1 MGVITQIGFEDL
13 LDQLKLEKEK
23 LLPGQKLSFADF
35 LKKNGYETTLNAIHF
50 AIENKTV
57 THSKM
62 QSKDGSLSTVTTVP
76 RRTDL
81 LYDIDFTGCDLSQCD
96 FSDCDLTGF
105 VCTNMTLNE
114 CTFNGTVLN
123 DGLMSNV
130 ILERTRIS
138 DTTFDYGTL
147 NNVRFIDCPIE
158 YSSFNF
164 LKELKD
170 VTLEGC
176 SIRSVALLGGVPAE
190 RVSIRAP
197 VQPDEPTQTIEDFRT
212 DKAVVLHN
220 VVKQNFKP
228 AVLLPWNDSTPGMSA
243 TLTERVLLSKGIQ
256 PVRMDYKPQVDAK
269 ALDKEINDLNGLTQE
284 KMDMLKAKV
293 LETARKIASMKAQER
308 EKALDAAYTKVVP
321 LAVYNALKSVTFG
334 LLSNSKVS
342 DKDITEQF
350 DAQWKKQGISF
361 PMLMI
366 EIMREEHA
374 KDHNKFPQAAQ
385 LYEHAKSVFD
395 KVDGVM
401 IAGAQDI
408 DPRFYGQKQ
417 APETVL
423 ETYPDQPDV
432 IDSRRDLLEFSLVY
446 MQQKASAPKPFCGV
460 CRGSQVTAV
469 AYGGTLSQGLKTAE
483 RHDFFVETIQPAQST
498 AESPRLSMGSRL
510 SLTAEDR
517 GVLNALFFQH
527 QGYDLTSARGL
538 NSVDSIHTSSGA
550 FIDVIAEH
558 LPQNIFIV
566 QAHPDFG
573 TAQNTQDLGAI
584 DLQLGGRIA
593 ESVFGQFSTRVQA
606 FHNAQKVSSELMT
619 SSVLSSGRIFLGR
632 NEDEDRTASVSIP
645 EKTKDYQTVCIG
657 MGPVGLLAAL
667 SAMDRGEKIVILT
680 DRAPDTG
687 LSIRQQVLGVDDE
700 AMMFVKSLVRPEI
713 WEYYVRNNII
723 TLHPYDAPN
732 PDKPGKMMSLNY
744 WYFSIGGLEKMLI
757 DECSAR
763 IDDRCI
769 KLSGKSDPEEAREA
783 VRSQVGIDVLVVD
796 KIDPKLTA
804 SIQLSGKTRLNYSSD
819 TNIADILKYLRAQT
833 LLRQKHMDIRQ
844 DEKTITVTGIK
855 SVNGVP
861 TPVAEQR
868 QTFGY
873 EHIAIANG
881 GKQAAEKAL
890 ATVFHAE
897 NVHASEPIINSH
909 VAVIFNLKGSLGHPP
924 VAFDAHELMRQIEQA
939 KKDKTS
945 EPIKMVA
952 LREYGW
958 TDASR
963 PHQQIYASR
972 ANTLEHE
979 FCYIGCEYPEALK
992 VPAIRVAIE
1001 LKLSNP
1007 AEYEKSVPARIREAI
1022 DRDPNKDH
1030 ANLISKKLCRQWS
1043 RMLFQDAL
1051 PENICDAHITDPVYD
1066 NPSDPIQIGQR
1077 QLETSPFDLAFS
1089 ELDTSIIISGDPL
1102 HEDVGTIVS
1111 LGDGRMLPLYTTGT
1125 GFQTGAKMAMHYHHA
1140 QTALAK
1146 GLAAF
1151 KEKYHWDSGSTKDE
1165 SEQYRAEYQKLI
1177 GDVYTRYHAGVRSE
1191 IDKIRVVQAEWIEKR
1206 NERVLKAAS
1215 VFYVM
1220 EQATEMWERTQKVAI
1235 ACEAIKGDSRQG
1247 SFFAAE
1253 GKEFKD
1259 LIPDKAMAEKFER
1272 IRAHMRKVTFDLN
1285 QFYVQFDEHQI
1296 TAYEGVPELALN
1308 KKEATVQEYYSYL
1321 RKACLSIKEL
1331 EQEISSCN
1339 DFCAMDATR
1348 TGMSEGVFA
1357 KLKAATVEMQALLEC
1372 DIYKRHSAEN
1382 GLQISDNPFI
1392 HDALLTSTA
1401 RPVVAI

>member
-1 MGVITQIGFEDL
+1 MGVITQTEFEAL

-35 LKKNGYETTLNAIHF
+35 LKKNGYETTLDSIHF

-57 THSKM
+57 TYSKM
-62 QSKDGSLSTVTTVP
+62 QSKDGSLSTDTTVP

-81 LYDIDFTGCDLSQCD
+81 LHNIDFTGCDLSQCD
-96 FSDCDLTGF
+96 FSDCDLTGI

-114 CTFNGTVLN
+114 CTFKGAVLN
-123 DGLMSNV
+123 EGLMSNV
-130 ILERTRIS
+130 ILESTRIS
-138 DTTFDYGTL
+138 DTVFDYGTL
-147 NNVRFIDCPIE
+147 NNVRFLRCPIE
-158 YSSFNF
+158 YSSLNF
-164 LKELKD
+164 SKELKD
-170 VTLEGC
+170 VTLEDC
-176 SIRSVALLGGVPAE
+176 SIRSVAMLGGSVAE
-190 RVSIRAP
+190 RVSIRAS
-197 VQPDEPTQTIEDFRT
+197 VLPDEPPKTIDDFRT
-212 DKAVVLHN
+212 DKAVVFHN
-220 VVKQNFKP
+220 VLQQNFKP
-228 AVLLPWNDSTPGMSA
+228 AVLLPWNDSAPGMSA

-284 KMDMLKAKV
+284 KMDMLKANV
-293 LETARKIASMKAQER
+293 LETARRIASMKAKDR

-321 LAVYNALKSVTFG
+321 LAVYNTLKSVTFG
-334 LLSNSKVS
+334 LISNSKVS

-350 DAQWKKQGISF
+350 DAEWKKQGISF

-374 KDHNKFPQAAQ
+374 RDHNKFPQAAK
-385 LYEHAKSVFD
+385 LYEHAQSVFD

-417 APETVL
+417 TPEMAL
-423 ETYPDQPDV
+423 ETYTDHPDI
-432 IDSRRDLLEFSLVY
+432 IDSRRDLLEFSLLY
-446 MQQKASAPKPFCGV
+446 MQQRASAPKPLCGI

-469 AYGGTLSQGLKTAE
+469 AYGGTLNQELGVSEQK
-483 RHDFFVETIQPAQST
+483 FIETIQPKPT
-498 AESPRLSMGSRL
+498 ASGSISASSRL
-510 SLTAEDR
+510 SLETGDR
-517 GVLNALFFQH
+517 DVLNALFFQH
-527 QGYDLTSARGL
+527 QGYDLSTAHGL
-538 NSVDSIHTSSGA
+538 SSVASTQTSSGV

-558 LPQNIFIV
+558 LPQNICIV
-566 QAHPDFG
+566 QAHPEFSNDQN
-573 TAQNTQDLGAI
+573 AQETGSMN
-584 DLQLGGRIA
+584 LQLGARIA
-593 ESVFGQFSTRVQA
+593 ESVFGQFGTRVQS
-606 FHNAQKVSSELMT
+606 FHNSQKVSSELMT
-619 SSVLSSGRIFLGR
+619 SSVLSSGRVFLGR
-632 NEDEDRTASVSIP
+632 NEAEDRTASISIP

-680 DRAPDTG
+680 DRAPNTG
-687 LSIRQQVLGVDDE
+687 LTIRQQVLGVDDE
-700 AMMFVKSLVRPEI
+700 AMMFVKTLVRPEI
-713 WEYYVRNNII
+713 WKYYVRNNII
-723 TLHPYDAPN
+723 TLHPYEVPN
-732 PDKPGKMMSLNY
+732 PDKPGKTMSLNY
-744 WYFSIGGLEKMLI
+744 WYFSTGGLEKMLI

-763 IDDRCI
+763 IDDRCV
-769 KLSGKSDPEEAREA
+769 KLSGNSDPVQAREA

-804 SIQLSGKTRLNYSSD
+804 NIQLSGKTRLSYSSD
-819 TNIADILKYLRAQT
+819 THIADMLKYLRAQT
-833 LLRQKHMDIRQ
+833 VLRQKHMDIRP
-844 DEKTITVTGIK
+844 DEKTITVTGIQ

-861 TPVAEQR
+861 TPVTEQR

-890 ATVFHAE
+890 ATVFHAD
-897 NVHASEPIINSH
+897 NVHMSEPMISSH
-909 VAVIFNLKGSLGHPP
+909 VAVIFNLKGSFGHPP
-924 VAFDAHELMRQIEQA
+924 VAFDAHELMRQIGQA
-939 KKDKTS
+939 KKDKTG
-945 EPIKMVA
+945 EPIKMAV

-992 VPAIRVAIE
+992 APAIRVAIE

-1007 AEYEKSVPARIREAI
+1007 TEYEKSVPAKIREAI

-1051 PENICDAHITDPVYD
+1051 PKNICDAHITDPVYD
-1066 NPSDPIQIGQR
+1066 NPTDPIQIGQK

-1140 QTALAK
+1140 QNAMTK
-1146 GLAAF
+1146 GRDVL
-1151 KEKYHWDSGSTKDE
+1151 KEKYHLDSGGTKDE
-1165 SEQYRAEYQKLI
+1165 AEQYRSEYQSLI
-1177 GDVYTRYHAGVRSE
+1177 EAVYTRYHAEVRSE
-1191 IDKIRVVQAEWIEKR
+1191 VDKIRGVQAEWIEKR

-1220 EQATEMWERTQKVAI
+1220 EQATGMWERVQKVAV
-1235 ACEAIKGDSRQG
+1235 ACDAIKGESRQG
-1247 SFFAAE
+1247 TFFAAE

-1259 LIPDKAMAEKFER
+1259 LISDKVMAEKLER
-1272 IRAHMRKVTFDLN
+1272 IRDHMKRVAFDLN

-1296 TAYEGVPELALN
+1296 AAYERVPELALN

-1321 RKACLSIKEL
+1321 RQACLSIKKL
-1331 EQEISSCN
+1331 EQEILSCN
-1339 DFCAMDATR
+1339 EFCTRDAAK
-1348 TGMSEGVFA
+1348 TGISEGVFA
-1357 KLKAATVEMQALLEC
+1357 KLKAATAEMQELLEC
-1372 DIYKRHSAEN
+1372 DIYKRHSADS

-1392 HDALLTSTA
+1392 HDALLTSGAHPRTA
-1401 RPVVAI
+1401 V